1 MEQSKRSIQSFE
13 FLVILPN
20 KNLSGSVIGIGIETD
35 IGEKIEKKKICE
47 RLAAELKKMVLLLGP
62 QKVEAEIEK
71 IRQQMMTVL
80 WQNLKVN
87 FYDVFLGLRSWENV
101 VELNGLSKDLDVI
114 PILINQD
121 HSKTLFS
128 FLFNAEG
135 KERSSL
141 KI

>member
-1 MEQSKRSIQSFE
+1 
-13 FLVILPN
+13 
-20 KNLSGSVIGIGIETD
+20 
-35 IGEKIEKKKICE
+35 
-47 RLAAELKKMVLLLGP
+47 
-62 QKVEAEIEK
+62 
-71 IRQQMMTVL
+71 MMTVL